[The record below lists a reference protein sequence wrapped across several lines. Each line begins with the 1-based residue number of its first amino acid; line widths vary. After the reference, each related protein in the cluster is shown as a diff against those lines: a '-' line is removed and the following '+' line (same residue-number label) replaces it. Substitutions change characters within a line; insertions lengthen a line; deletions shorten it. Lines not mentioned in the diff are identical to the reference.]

1 MLAISQTGTVADV
14 VVSML
19 GVPAYMVPYAA
30 ATALT
35 RTAKVAEKDALPA
48 AMRASFDNPTPYTL
62 NALRMEPATKDSL
75 AATIMVKNKA
85 AGVSPE
91 NFLAPEVE
99 GGVRKRKRTE
109 AALSY
114 AGVLSGN
121 RFAMPGKA
129 MEMDAAGNVKGA
141 DVKTL
146 LATLKK
152 MRSKQA
158 REYNSDGT
166 ARRGRR
172 ALKNDLFVGKPLG
185 GNRPDGIWRREGSRR
200 RNKIQRGDGG
210 TRLRPLFIFT
220 SQAPQYGKRLDFG
233 GTVQRV
239 ARQRFRG
246 EFEKALQAMIARGA
260 RA

>member
-1 MLAISQTGTVADV
+1 MLAIRQSGTVADV
-14 VVSML
+14 LASMR
-19 GVPAYMVPYAA
+19 GVHSYMAPYAA

-35 RTAKVAEKDALPA
+35 RTIKVAQKDALPD
-48 AMRASFDNPTPYTL
+48 AMRAAFDNPVAYTL
-62 NALRMEPATKDSL
+62 NSLRIEPATKENL
-75 AATIMVKNKA
+75 AASVMVKNKA

-99 GGVRKRKRTE
+99 GGQRKRKRTE

-121 RFAMPGKA
+121 RFALPGKA
-129 MEMDAAGNVKGA
+129 MEMDADGNVKGA

-152 MRSKQA
+152 MGAKTA
-158 REYNSDGT
+158 TRERAGGKKKRKGT
-166 ARRGRR
+166 
-172 ALKNDLFVGKPLG
+172 ALKNDLFVGKPMG
-185 GNRPDGIWRREGSRR
+185 GNRPDGIWRREG
-200 RNKIQRGDGG
+200 Q
-210 TRLRPLFIFT
+210 RLRPLFIFT
-220 SQAPQYGKRLDFG
+220 SQAPQYGKRLDFA

-239 ARQRFRG
+239 ARDRFRP
-246 EFEKALQAMIARGA
+246 EFEKALQTMIARGA

>member
-91 NFLAPEVE
+91 DFLAPEVE
-99 GGVRKRKRTE
+99 GGPRKRKRAE

-141 DVKTL
+141 DVRTI

-152 MRSKQA
+152 LGAKSANRTA
-158 REYNSDGT
+158 DGKKKRKG
-166 ARRGRR
+166 A
-172 ALKNDLFVGKPLG
+172 ALKNDLFVGKPVG
-185 GNRPDGIWRREGSRR
+185 GNRPDGIWRREG
-200 RNKIQRGDGG
+200 Q
-210 TRLRPLFIFT
+210 RLRPLFIFT

>member
-1 MLAISQTGTVADV
+1 MLAISQSGTVADV
-14 VVSML
+14 LASMR
-19 GVPAYMVPYAA
+19 GVQSYMVPYAA

-48 AMRASFDNPTPYTL
+48 AMRASFDNPTRYTL

-85 AGVSPE
+85 AGVAPE
-91 NFLAPEVE
+91 NFLAPEVD
-99 GGVRKRKRTE
+99 GGQRKRKRTE
-109 AALSY
+109 VALSY

-129 MEMDAAGNVKGA
+129 MEIDAAGNVKGA
-141 DVKTL
+141 DVRTL

-152 MRSKQA
+152 LGAKSATREREGGKRLRS
-158 REYNSDGT
+158 G
-166 ARRGRR
+166 R
-172 ALKNDLFVGKPLG
+172 ALKNSLFVGRPIG
-185 GNRPDGIWRREGSRR
+185 GNRPDGIWRREA
-200 RNKIQRGDGG
+200 K
-210 TRLRPLFIFT
+210 RLRPLFIFT
-220 SQAPQYGKRLDFG
+220 SQAPQYGKRLDFA

-239 ARQRFRG
+239 ARERFRG